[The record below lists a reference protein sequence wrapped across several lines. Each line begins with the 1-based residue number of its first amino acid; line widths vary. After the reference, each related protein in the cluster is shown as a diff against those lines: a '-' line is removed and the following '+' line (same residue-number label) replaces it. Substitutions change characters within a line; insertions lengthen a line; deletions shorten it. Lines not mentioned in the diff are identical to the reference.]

1 MRVHSAQLFN
11 VDKVEEEQLHFNW
24 RVFTKL
30 LNNSETASSVR
41 DMSRCKPTQPL
52 LFSVFCISL
61 SLPHFFCISLT
72 FPYFV
77 FIFLPLPYFFCI
89 SLTLPYFVFISL
101 PLPYFSALPCC
112 CFFFQEGVHIVL
124 WWNSKKQNY
133 PKYFM
138 FYFRKTIFCIIM
150 LVIPLWTW
158 FSALCMIM
166 LQYLDVY
173 IIIQQ
178 CLFPKLIDNSNY
190 IQDSIG

>member
-1 MRVHSAQLFN
+1 
-11 VDKVEEEQLHFNW
+11 
-24 RVFTKL
+24 
-30 LNNSETASSVR
+30 
-41 DMSRCKPTQPL
+41 MSRCKPTQPL

-89 SLTLPYFVFISL
+89 SLTLPYFVVISL

-112 CFFFQEGVHIVL
+112 CFFLQEGVHICTIYSVVMKQQEAEF
-124 WWNSKKQNY
+124 SKE
-133 PKYFM
+133 FM

-150 LVIPLWTW
+150 LDIPLWTW

-166 LQYLDVY
+166 LQYSDVY
-173 IIIQQ
+173 IIFNSVCSQNWSTIRTIYRTA
-178 CLFPKLIDNSNY
+178 LVNAYRKTSVFTPSRNVLTKIKLN
-190 IQDSIG
+190 

>member
-1 MRVHSAQLFN
+1 
-11 VDKVEEEQLHFNW
+11 
-24 RVFTKL
+24 
-30 LNNSETASSVR
+30 
-41 DMSRCKPTQPL
+41 MSRCKPTQPL

-61 SLPHFFCISLT
+61 SLPH
-72 FPYFV
+72 
-77 FIFLPLPYFFCI
+77 FFCI

-112 CFFFQEGVHIVL
+112 CFFFRKVYIYVLYIVL

-133 PKYFM
+133 PKNFM

-150 LVIPLWTW
+150 LDIPLWTW

-173 IIIQQ
+173 IIFNSVCSQNWSTIRTIYRTA
-178 CLFPKLIDNSNY
+178 LVNAYRKTSVFTPSRNVLTKIKLNLINNSNY
-190 IQDSIG
+190 VLILDTPSKTTWLTDFER